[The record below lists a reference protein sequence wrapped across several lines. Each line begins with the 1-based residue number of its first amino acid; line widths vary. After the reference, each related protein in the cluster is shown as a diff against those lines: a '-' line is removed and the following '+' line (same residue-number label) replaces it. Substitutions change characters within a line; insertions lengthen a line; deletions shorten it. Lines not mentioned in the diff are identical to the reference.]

1 MRYERP
7 MIVRRERLD
16 GFLTAVS
23 VPSDRDL
30 KEHVLVEPRFGAQV
44 EREGEEDEPEREPE
58 DEVREIEHPE
68 VRVGFPPL

>member
-30 KEHVLVEPRFGAQV
+30 KEHVVAV
-44 EREGEEDEPEREPE
+44 
-58 DEVREIEHPE
+58 IW
-68 VRVGFPPL
+68 